1 MKKQIFAFLA
11 GICLTAGIAGV
22 LLERSSRQVRSRE
35 TTVTTLTQQVD
46 YLSQTVAD
54 LRKELTAL
62 REHQR
67 AAAASVPV
75 KTLPPVR
82 TDWVGPEPGRVVP
95 DGKTPAGQPFEF
107 NGRTYYLTP
116 LENRAGGPNVVA
128 K

>member
-11 GICLTAGIAGV
+11 GLCVAGAISSV
-22 LLERSSRQVRSRE
+22 LLEQSSRQVRSQD
-35 TTVTTLTQQVD
+35 TAVSALSQQVD
-46 YLSQTVAD
+46 YLSQTVVD
-54 LRKELTAL
+54 LRKELSTL
-62 REHQR
+62 RERQR
-67 AAAASVPV
+67 AAAASAPM

-82 TDWVGPEPGRVVP
+82 TDWVGPEPSRVVP

-116 LENRAGGPNVVA
+116 LQNRAGGPNVVA